1 MHDSKSCPRRM
12 GVNIN
17 SKNMRSKQVCRLKA
31 LVCVGVMLLTGVS
44 CEKMNVGETDDEQR
58 ANVVLRVGS
67 IEQVPFP
74 AATRAKVGDCCTR
87 LNFHVYDDDGERV
100 DYVNQKVDDADF
112 GTASFQLEEGH
123 YYLVVVAH
131 SGSKNPSF
139 YADEKVSISGND
151 LGDTFWCCEEI
162 QVEDVKVE
170 LNLQLERIVSMLRF
184 IPTVTPPADLDH
196 IVFRY
201 KGSKGTFNGLTGYG
215 STTANQSVNVS
226 ASSEDSQYEFYLI
239 PRDEEDMIDIT
250 MMAYDSQIRLLGG
263 CSIDGVPL
271 KRNSITICKGNLF
284 DDSERSASV
293 FVTVTVDDSW
303 GENIVINF

>member
-1 MHDSKSCPRRM
+1 M
-12 GVNIN
+12 
-17 SKNMRSKQVCRLKA
+17 
-31 LVCVGVMLLTGVS
+31 
-44 CEKMNVGETDDEQR
+44 
-58 ANVVLRVGS
+58 
-67 IEQVPFP
+67 
-74 AATRAKVGDCCTR
+74 
-87 LNFHVYDDDGERV
+87 
-100 DYVNQKVDDADF
+100 
-112 GTASFQLEEGH
+112 
-123 YYLVVVAH
+123 
-131 SGSKNPSF
+131 
-139 YADEKVSISGND
+139 SISGND

-215 STTANQSVNVS
+215 STTANQSANVS

>member
-1 MHDSKSCPRRM
+1 M

-17 SKNMRSKQVCRLKA
+17 SKNMRSKQICRLKA

-44 CEKMNVGETDDEQR
+44 CEKMNVGETDDGQR

-201 KGSKGTFNGLTGYG
+201 NVAVHAVGHILPGLAHVLGII
-215 STTANQSVNVS
+215 V
-226 ASSEDSQYEFYLI
+226 I

>member
-1 MHDSKSCPRRM
+1 M

-17 SKNMRSKQVCRLKA
+17 SKNMRSKQICRLKA

-44 CEKMNVGETDDEQR
+44 CEKMNVGETDDGQR

-74 AATRAKVGDCCTR
+74 VTTRASVEGSCTK
-87 LNFHVYDDDGERV
+87 LNFHIYDDEGERV
-100 DYVNQKVDDADF
+100 DYVNQKIDDADF
-112 GTASFQLEEGH
+112 GTASFQLDKGH

-139 YADEKVSISGND
+139 YANEKVTISGND
-151 LGDTFWCCEEI
+151 LGDTFWCCAEI
-162 QVEDVKVE
+162 LVEDEKIYLDLE
-170 LNLQLERIVSMLRF
+170 LRRIVSMLRF

-215 STTANQSVNVS
+215 STTASQSVNVS
-226 ASSEDSQYEFYLI
+226 ANSDDSQYEFYMI
-239 PRDEEDMIDIT
+239 PRDEDDMIDIS
-250 MMAYDSQIRLLGG
+250 MMAYDDQIRGLGG
-263 CSIDGVPL
+263 CSIDEVPV
-271 KRNSITICKGNLF
+271 KRNSITICRGNLF
-284 DDSERSASV
+284 DGSENSASV
-293 FVTVTVDDSW
+293 FITVTINDTW
-303 GENIVINF
+303 GDNIHINF